1 MYQAY
6 ITYVKN
12 IRPAENSDYLNA
24 CEVFGNTTIVDKTI
38 TEETLILYLPSDG
51 QISVEFGEKNNL
63 FRRKDDAGNNVGG
76 FIDPNKRNITAI
88 RLRGNRSDGLV
99 LPISCLNYCYSHND
113 ASIEL
118 HEGDVINGTLNGH
131 EICCKY
137 IPRRTH
143 RQGGYSEGNKTRKK
157 KVDVAPLF
165 AEHADT
171 EQLAY
176 NLGAFKPGDEIE
188 ITLKMHGTS
197 QRTGYL
203 PVLREDAFEWCSFF
217 GAIFYK
223 MIPYRKWRLAFG
235 NKFGKPVYEWGYVS
249 GTRRTVLNDYD
260 GGYYGSNE
268 FREQHSKTFEGKLW
282 KGETVYYEVV
292 GFTHTSA
299 PIMAEGNNEKL
310 GKNFV
315 NQYGKTTVFSYG
327 CEPFGFKVIPPD
339 PKIPTATPKVD
350 FTKPQ
355 SDIYV
360 YRMTM
365 TNEDGAVVEY
375 TPDFMRYRC
384 EQMGAKTVPVF
395 AKVYVKEDAV
405 LAHHSDGTVSG
416 GSLPK
421 DTCIG
426 EAVKMIA
433 EEYYDGPDPIGKTH
447 IREGV
452 VVRILNRPK
461 FCAYKHKNFS
471 FKVIE
476 NIIKDIATE
485 PDMEEAQDIV
495 E

>member
-1 MYQAY
+1 MYNAY
-6 ITYVKN
+6 VTRIKN
-12 IRPAENSDYLNA
+12 LHKHPNA
-24 CEVFGNTTIVDKTI
+24 DRLQLGECFGNTVCVNLEYTDNQLGI
-38 TEETLILYLPSDG
+38 YFPCDG
-51 QISVEFGEKNNL
+51 QLSVEFAEANNL
-63 FRRKDDAGNNVGG
+63 LRKKDDAGNSIGG
-76 FIDPNKRNITAI
+76 YMDPNKRNVTAI
-88 RLRGNRSDGLV
+88 RLRGEKSDGLF
-99 LPISCLNYCYSHND
+99 LPLTCLESFGD
-113 ASIEL
+113 VSDL
-118 HEGDVINGTLNGH
+118 KEGDVINTFNGH

-137 IPRRTH
+137 IPRRSN
-143 RQGGYSEGNKTRKK
+143 RQGHVSDGNRTRKK

-203 PVLREDAFEWCSFF
+203 PVFKGYKRTFKDWLLRRE
-217 GAIFYK
+217 
-223 MIPYRKWRLAFG
+223 
-235 NKFGKPVYEWGYVS
+235 GKPIYDWGYVS
-249 GTRRTVLNDYD
+249 GTRRTVLDNYD

-268 FREQHSKTFEGKLW
+268 FREKHSKTFEGKLW

-461 FCAYKHKNFS
+461 FCAYKHKNHD
-471 FKVIE
+471 FKMISGIITEKIADSNIE
-476 NIIKDIATE
+476 ISDDILAE
-485 PDMEEAQDIV
+485 L
-495 E
+495 

>member
-1 MYQAY
+1 MYNAY
-6 ITYVKN
+6 ITRIKN
-12 IRPAENSDYLNA
+12 LHKHPNA
-24 CEVFGNTTIVDKTI
+24 DRLQLGECFGNTVCVSLEYTDNQLGI
-38 TEETLILYLPSDG
+38 YFPCDG
-51 QISVEFGEKNNL
+51 QLSVEFAEANNL
-63 FRRKDDAGNNVGG
+63 LRKKDDAGNSIGG
-76 FIDPNKRNITAI
+76 YMDESKRNVTAI
-88 RLRGNRSDGLV
+88 RLRGERSDGLF
-99 LPISCLNYCYSHND
+99 LPLTCLETFGDVS
-113 ASIEL
+113 AL
-118 HEGDVINGTLNGH
+118 KEGDVINTFNGH

-137 IPRRTH
+137 IPRRNH
-143 RQGGYSEGNKTRKK
+143 RQGHVSDGNRTRKK

-203 PVLREDAFEWCSFF
+203 PVFDHYNDTVPCRV
-217 GAIFYK
+217 
-223 MIPYRKWRLAFG
+223 G
-235 NKFGKPVYEWGYVS
+235 NAMKQVMNKLLGKEVYAESHDGKPVYEWGYVS
-249 GTRRTVLNDYD
+249 GTRRTVLDNYD

-310 GKNFV
+310 GKDFV
-315 NQYGKTTVFSYG
+315 QQYGKMTTFSYG

-339 PKIPTATPKVD
+339 PKISTATPKVD

-375 TPDFMRYRC
+375 TPGFMRYRC
-384 EQMGAKTVPVF
+384 EQMGVKTVPVLW
-395 AKVYVKEDAV
+395 K
-405 LAHHSDGTVSG
+405 GTIEG
-416 GSLPK
+416 KRIECGQ
-421 DTCIG
+421 
-426 EAVKMIA
+426 IA
-433 EEYYDGPDPIGKTH
+433 PGDWIKSVAERYYDGPDPIGKTH
-447 IREGV
+447 VREGV

-471 FKVIE
+471 FKVLE
-476 NIIKDIATE
+476 GIIKDTAVA
-485 PDMEEAQDIV
+485 PDMEEAQEIN